1 MRSEQ
6 RLLTAQLMKRS
17 KVGCTIFSYQYIIIW
32 RVLFM
37 EAEHCGINMER
48 KPYITFH
55 FGLRYVLPLFI
66 LRITS
71 VSKGL
76 AFDSEQFVDLP

>member
-1 MRSEQ
+1 
-6 RLLTAQLMKRS
+6 
-17 KVGCTIFSYQYIIIW
+17 
-32 RVLFM
+32 M